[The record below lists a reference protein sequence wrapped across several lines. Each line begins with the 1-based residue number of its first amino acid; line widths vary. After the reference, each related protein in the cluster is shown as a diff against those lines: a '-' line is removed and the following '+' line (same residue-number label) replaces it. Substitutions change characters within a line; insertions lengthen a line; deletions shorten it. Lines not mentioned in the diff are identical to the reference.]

1 MNTVQKGDISEAKV
15 LARFIELGYTVLL
28 PWSNG
33 LRYDMVIDRGDGIF
47 RRIQVKTAKMY
58 DDNAYLRFNV
68 SATNGSSHIRTRYTS
83 SQIDYFAV
91 YCPEN
96 DKCYLV
102 DVNIVGI
109 NVMLLRLKLPKNN
122 QYTNV
127 RWARDYE
134 L

>member
-28 PWSNG
+28 PWSNAE
-33 LRYDMVIDRGDGIF
+33 RYDMVIERGEGIF
-47 RRIQVKTAKMY
+47 YRIQVKTAKMY
-58 DDNAYLRFNV
+58 DDNAYLEFNV
-68 SATNGSSHIRTRYTS
+68 SATNGSSHIRTSYNNE
-83 SQIDYFAV
+83 QIDYFAV

-96 DKCYLV
+96 GKCYLV
-102 DVNIVGI
+102 DVNEVGI
-109 NVMLLRLKLPKNN
+109 TSMCLRFKQPKNN
-122 QYTNV
+122 QYTKV